1 MNPRFLILDEPT
13 RGIDVGAHA
22 EVLRLINEMVASG
35 MSLLV
40 ISSELEELVTVSDRV
55 IVVRDRKHV
64 AELTGQEITTDA
76 IVRAIAAPESHR
88 EAAE

>member
-1 MNPRFLILDEPT
+1 M
-13 RGIDVGAHA
+13 
-22 EVLRLINEMVASG
+22 NEMVAGG

-55 IVVRDRKHV
+55 IVVRDRRHV
-64 AELTGQEITTDA
+64 AELTGQEISADA
-76 IVRAIAAPESHR
+76 IVRAIASPDAPK